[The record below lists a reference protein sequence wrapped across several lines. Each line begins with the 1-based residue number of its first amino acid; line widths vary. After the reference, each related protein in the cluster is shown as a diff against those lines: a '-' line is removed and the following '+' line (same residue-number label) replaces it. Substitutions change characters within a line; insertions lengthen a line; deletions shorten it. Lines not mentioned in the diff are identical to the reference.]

1 MRSTMRKGINN
12 AMRSKLFTEYLN
24 ELKQTKTNENTTN
37 QHRPKK

>member
-24 ELKQTKTNENTTN
+24 ELKTKKNENTTN
-37 QHRPKK
+37 QHRPKQ